1 MRIFFFPF
9 EVKLN
14 FFIEACL
21 FLPLKNTFK
30 NKIKIIFSLL
40 QIKIFIFFLL
50 NSFSK

>member
-1 MRIFFFPF
+1 MKFFFFPF